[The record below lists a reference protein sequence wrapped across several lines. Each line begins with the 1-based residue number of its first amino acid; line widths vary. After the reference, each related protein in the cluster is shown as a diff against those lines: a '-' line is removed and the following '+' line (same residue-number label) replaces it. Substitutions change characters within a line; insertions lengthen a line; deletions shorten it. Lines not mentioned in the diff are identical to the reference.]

1 MDFSMDDSKVIDGKK
16 IASEIRLA
24 VKELGQSFIKKTSI
38 TPGLAVV
45 LVGENP
51 ASNVYVRNKIKQTK
65 EVGFVS
71 IEHRLPE
78 DVSEEKLLD
87 LIETLNKKTSVNGIL
102 VQLPLPKHINADKV
116 LDKIFS
122 SKDVDGFH
130 AKNVGKLWSG
140 LDSLVPCTPL
150 GCSIIIKRIFNDLSG
165 KKAVIIGRSNIV
177 GKPMAALL
185 LKLNATVTFVHSRT
199 QDIEAICKTAD
210 VLVAAVGVP
219 KMVKASWVKE
229 KSVVIDVG
237 INRIEENGKKKLVG
251 DVDYHEVIK
260 VASLITP
267 VPGGIGPMT
276 IACLLLNTL
285 RAAHTQN
292 NLPEPDLT
300 SLFN

>member
-1 MDFSMDDSKVIDGKK
+1 MY
-16 IASEIRLA
+16 
-24 VKELGQSFIKKTSI
+24 Q
-38 TPGLAVV
+38 
-45 LVGENP
+45 N
-51 ASNVYVRNKIKQTK
+51 
-65 EVGFVS
+65 
-71 IEHRLPE
+71 
-78 DVSEEKLLD
+78 LD
-87 LIETLNKKTSVNGIL
+87 
-102 VQLPLPKHINADKV
+102 
-116 LDKIFS
+116 
-122 SKDVDGFH
+122 
-130 AKNVGKLWSG
+130 
-140 LDSLVPCTPL
+140 
-150 GCSIIIKRIFNDLSG
+150 
-165 KKAVIIGRSNIV
+165 